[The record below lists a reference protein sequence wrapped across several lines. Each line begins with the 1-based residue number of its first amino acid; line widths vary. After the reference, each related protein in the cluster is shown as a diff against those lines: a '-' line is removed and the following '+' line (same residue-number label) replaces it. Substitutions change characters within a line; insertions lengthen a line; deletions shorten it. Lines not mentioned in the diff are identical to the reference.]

1 MYTLRGRLNIS
12 RNSPKKITFGNIIDD
27 ASLINEDLEYTF
39 CVFKAFVGKS
49 YCYKKRA
56 DEDFNSIPLKDGY
69 DSVYIDS
76 TEDSYQQK

>member
-1 MYTLRGRLNIS
+1 
-12 RNSPKKITFGNIIDD
+12 
-27 ASLINEDLEYTF
+27 LINEDLEYTF

-56 DEDFNSIPLKDGY
+56 DEDYNSIPLKDGY

-76 TEDSYQQK
+76 TDDAY